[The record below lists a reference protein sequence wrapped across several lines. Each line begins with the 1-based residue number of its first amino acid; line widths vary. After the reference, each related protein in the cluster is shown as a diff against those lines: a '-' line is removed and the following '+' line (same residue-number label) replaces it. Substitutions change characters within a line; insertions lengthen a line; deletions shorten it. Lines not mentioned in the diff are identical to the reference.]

1 MSKIYKIVND
11 INNKVYIGKTEY
23 TIEKRFNE
31 HCRDAYKREEEK
43 RPLYSAMKKY
53 GINHFHIS
61 EIEECSSDKA
71 AEREK
76 YWIEFYSSYHNG
88 YNATLGG
95 DGKSYVD
102 AKIILSLWEQ
112 GKTLKQI
119 REITGHDL
127 SIISKKLQEC
137 GIPSQDIFKRG
148 KDSMSKKI
156 LMMDKNNQVINS
168 FCSTREAA
176 RYLVET
182 FHKDPKSEGGYSSHI
197 SEVCRGIRKSC
208 LGYKWQYADNG

>member
-43 RPLYSAMKKY
+43 RPLYNAMRKY
-53 GINHFHIS
+53 GINHFQIS
-61 EIEECSSDKA
+61 EIEECDSDQA

-76 YWIEFYSSYHNG
+76 YWIEFYGSYHNG

-102 AKIILSLWEQ
+102 AKEILFLWEQ
-112 GKTLKQI
+112 GNGLKQI

-127 SIISKKLQEC
+127 SVISKKLQES
-137 GIPSQDIFKRG
+137 GVSSQDIYKRG
-148 KDSMSKKI
+148 KDSISKKI
-156 LMMDKNNQVINS
+156 LMIDKNNQVINS

-182 FHKDPKSEGGYSSHI
+182 LHKDPKSEGGYSSHI
-197 SEVCRGIRKSC
+197 SETCRGIRKSC

>member
-43 RPLYSAMKKY
+43 RPLYNAMRKY
-53 GINHFHIS
+53 GINHFQIS
-61 EIEECSSDKA
+61 EIEECDSDQA

-76 YWIEFYSSYHNG
+76 YWIEFYGSYHNG

-102 AKIILSLWEQ
+102 AKEILFLWEQ
-112 GKTLKQI
+112 GNGLKQI
-119 REITGHDL
+119 RKITGHDL
-127 SIISKKLQEC
+127 SVISKKLQEN
-137 GIPSQDIFKRG
+137 GVSSQDICKRG
-148 KDSMSKKI
+148 KDSVSKKI
-156 LMMDKNNQVINS
+156 LMIDKNNQVINS

-182 FHKDPKSEGGYSSHI
+182 LQKDPKSEGGYSSHI
-197 SEVCRGIRKSC
+197 SEACRGIRKSC